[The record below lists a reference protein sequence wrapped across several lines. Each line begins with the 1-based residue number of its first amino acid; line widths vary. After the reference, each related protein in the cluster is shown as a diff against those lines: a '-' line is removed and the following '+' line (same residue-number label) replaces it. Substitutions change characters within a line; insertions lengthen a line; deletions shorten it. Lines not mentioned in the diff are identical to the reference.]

1 MGLFDE
7 ALNLVKGQMGDTA
20 TEGQSGLMGVVMG
33 LVNQQGGLSGLVS
46 QLSQGGL
53 GDAVKSWVG
62 TGANQPVSGEAIT
75 QAMGSD
81 KIQELAAK
89 AGLSTDALSSGL
101 AQMLPGVVD
110 KLTPNGE
117 VPSGDLMDRVWRCSK
132 ASCSAKAQHRR
143 QSRNRCC
150 GFFNAC

>member
-7 ALNLVKGQMGDTA
+7 ALDLVKSQMGGTA
-20 TEGQSGLMGVVMG
+20 AEGQSGLMGVVMG
-33 LVNQQGGLSGLVS
+33 LVNQQGGLSGLIS

-53 GDAVKSWVG
+53 GNAVSSWVG
-62 TGANQPVSGEAIT
+62 TGANQAVSGEAIQ
-75 QAMGSD
+75 QALGSD

-89 AGLSTDALSSGL
+89 AGISSEALSSGL

-117 VPSGDLMDRVWRCSK
+117 VPSGDLMEQGLALLK
-132 ASCSAKAQHRR
+132 GKLF
-143 QSRNRCC
+143 
-150 GFFNAC
+150 G

>member
-75 QAMGSD
+75 QALGSD

-117 VPSGDLMDRVWRCSK
+117 VPSGDLMEQGLALLK
-132 ASCSAKAQHRR
+132 GKLF
-143 QSRNRCC
+143 
-150 GFFNAC
+150 G

>member
-1 MGLFDE
+1 MKASYTHKKGYGMGLFDE

-53 GDAVKSWVG
+53 ADAVKSWVG
-62 TGANQPVSGEAIT
+62 TGANQPVSGDAIQ
-75 QAMGSD
+75 QALGSD

-89 AGLSTDALSSGL
+89 AGISSDALSSGL

-117 VPSGDLMDRVWRCSK
+117 VPSGDLREQGLALLK
-132 ASCSAKAQHRR
+132 GKLF
-143 QSRNRCC
+143 
-150 GFFNAC
+150 G

>member
-20 TEGQSGLMGVVMG
+20 AEGQSGLMGVVMG

-75 QAMGSD
+75 QALGGD

-101 AQMLPGVVD
+101 AQMLPRVVD

-117 VPSGDLMDRVWRCSK
+117 VPSGDLMEQGLALLK
-132 ASCSAKAQHRR
+132 GKLF
-143 QSRNRCC
+143 
-150 GFFNAC
+150 G

>member
-117 VPSGDLMDRVWRCSK
+117 VPSGDLMEQGLALLK
-132 ASCSAKAQHRR
+132 GKLF
-143 QSRNRCC
+143 
-150 GFFNAC
+150 G

>member
-7 ALNLVKGQMGDTA
+7 ALNLLKGQMGDTA
-20 TEGQSGLMGVVMG
+20 AEGQSGLMGVVMG

-53 GDAVKSWVG
+53 GDAVKSWIG

-117 VPSGDLMDRVWRCSK
+117 VPSGDLMEQGLALLK
-132 ASCSAKAQHRR
+132 GKLF
-143 QSRNRCC
+143 
-150 GFFNAC
+150 G

>member
-7 ALNLVKGQMGDTA
+7 ALNLLKGQMGDTA

-33 LVNQQGGLSGLVS
+33 LVNQPGGLSGLVS

-81 KIQELAAK
+81 KIRALAAE

-117 VPSGDLMDRVWRCSK
+117 VPSGDLMEQGLALLKGKVF
-132 ASCSAKAQHRR
+132 
-143 QSRNRCC
+143 
-150 GFFNAC
+150 G

>member
-20 TEGQSGLMGVVMG
+20 AEGQSGLMGVVMG
-33 LVNQQGGLSGLVS
+33 LVNQQGGLGGLVS
-46 QLSQGGL
+46 QLTQGGL
-53 GDAVKSWVG
+53 GNAVSSWVG
-62 TGANQPVSGEAIT
+62 TGANQAVSGDAIQ
-75 QAMGSD
+75 QALGSD

-89 AGLSTDALSSGL
+89 AGISSEALSSGL

-117 VPSGDLMDRVWRCSK
+117 VPSGDLMDQGLALLK
-132 ASCSAKAQHRR
+132 GKLF
-143 QSRNRCC
+143 
-150 GFFNAC
+150 G